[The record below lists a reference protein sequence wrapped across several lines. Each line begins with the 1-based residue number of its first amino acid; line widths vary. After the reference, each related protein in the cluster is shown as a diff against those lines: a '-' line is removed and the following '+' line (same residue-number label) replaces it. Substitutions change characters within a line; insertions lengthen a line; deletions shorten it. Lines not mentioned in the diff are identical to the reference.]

1 MKKLFVAL
9 VLVLSPI
16 LMTAS
21 ADDSAQLKY
30 IEKYAPIAV
39 SEMKRTGVP
48 ASITLAQGLLES
60 GSGRSSLA
68 VRGNNHFGIKCHND
82 WQGRTMYHDDDA
94 RGECF
99 RVYDDAG
106 ESFRDHSDFLRF
118 RDRYKF
124 LFDLKPTDYKGW
136 AYGLKKAG
144 YATDPSYAEKLIR
157 NIENFQLY
165 RYDAT
170 VPEEEIPETP
180 IVIEQKTTVV
190 SVRRIKE
197 ELNFSL
203 KRQVYENNGVPFV
216 YSMAGETYESLAAS
230 FGLFKKEILQ
240 FNDAAGLSGALAEGT
255 RVYLQPKKS
264 QGAKGLDKYIVD
276 DDCESLR
283 DISQRF
289 AVKMSSIRKMNGL
302 PESYVVKEGDML
314 KLRK

>member
-1 MKKLFVAL
+1 MRRIILSLAALAAIVILFCSAGD
-9 VLVLSPI
+9 PPQQRYI
-16 LMTAS
+16 DKWAATA
-21 ADDSAQLKY
+21 
-30 IEKYAPIAV
+30 V
-39 SEMKRTGVP
+39 REMYRSGVP

-60 GSGRSSLA
+60 RAGQSDLA
-68 VRGNNHFGIKCHND
+68 AKGNNHFGIKCHND

-255 RVYLQPKKS
+255 RVS
-264 QGAKGLDKYIVD
+264 A
-276 DDCESLR
+276 
-283 DISQRF
+283 
-289 AVKMSSIRKMNGL
+289 A
-302 PESYVVKEGDML
+302 
-314 KLRK
+314 